1 VRQQGYLQA
10 SYIEED
16 AGLPFLADWW
26 EAWSADFFN
35 LRQEEA
41 QAWARAA
48 IDEAARPYI
57 QARQKGQDLTTY
69 AAVINALE
77 GLLAE
82 IPNMT
87 FPVNYAMRPPHP
99 P

>member
-1 VRQQGYLQA
+1 VCQQGYLQD

-26 EAWSADFFN
+26 EAWSSDFFN

-48 IDEAARPYI
+48 IDEASRLIY
-57 QARQKGQDLTTY
+57 RRDRTDKTLRH
-69 AAVINALE
+69 
-77 GLLAE
+77 
-82 IPNMT
+82 
-87 FPVNYAMRPPHP
+87 MRR
-99 P
+99 